1 METQITSE
9 KHTEADKSIDEQSP
23 VVLDVP
29 VVRGKTSIDEV
40 SVRKPNSGELRGIR
54 LVDLANL
61 DVNALVTI
69 LPRITVPSLTKH
81 EVENMD
87 PADLTELAS
96 KVALF
101 LLNKKARM
109 DIQ

>member
-1 METQITSE
+1 MEEQAKQETSIE
-9 KHTEADKSIDEQSP
+9 SVKAIDEQSV

-29 VVRGKTSIDEV
+29 VLRGKTSIEEIT
-40 SVRKPNSGELRGIR
+40 VRKPNSGELRGIR

-69 LPRITVPSLTKH
+69 LPRITLPSLTKH
-81 EVENMD
+81 EVEQLD

>member
-1 METQITSE
+1 MENQTTQETSVE
-9 KHTEADKSIDEQSP
+9 SIKAIDEQSL

-29 VVRGKTSIDEV
+29 VMRGKTSIAEV
-40 SVRKPNSGELRGIR
+40 SVRKPNSGELRGVR

-61 DVNALVTI
+61 DVSSLVTI
-69 LPRITVPSLTKH
+69 LPRITIPSLTKH
-81 EVENMD
+81 EVESLD